1 MTSKTLLV
9 ALAAF
14 VFLLPISLMAQ
25 ETPPPE
31 VVSDPENILVEV
43 ALPPTSEEL
52 ALLLLNYI
60 STPTTQEQLPETLT
74 PALLAR
80 AQKGYDLLTQAAT
93 ILTFEDEQKERKAA
107 ILARFAKVE
116 YLALLSL
123 VTTEEKTFVLQEIVV
138 RTQNII
144 DSIPE
149 PEVVAPPNPLRWF
162 LNLF

>member
-1 MTSKTLLV
+1 MTFKTLTI

-14 VFLLPISLMAQ
+14 IFLLPIGLKAQ
-25 ETPPPE
+25 ETPVSGTIPDSE
-31 VVSDPENILVEV
+31 NVVAEIAP
-43 ALPPTSEEL
+43 APTSEEL
-52 ALLLLNYI
+52 ASLLLSYL
-60 STPTTQEQLPETLT
+60 SAPTTQEQLPDTLT
-74 PALLAR
+74 PTLLAR
-80 AQKGYDLLTQAAT
+80 AQKGYDLLTQAET

-123 VTTEEKTFVLQEIVV
+123 LTVEEKTFVLQEIVV
-138 RTQNII
+138 RTQAII

-149 PEVVAPPNPLRWF
+149 PEVVAPSNPLRWF